1 MKKKLLI
8 FIPHI
13 GGGGVEKNF
22 FLLSNFLSK
31 KIKSISVI
39 TVNKESKKN
48 LDNRINL
55 ISPKSS
61 RWKNSGIYVK
71 YIICIFLL
79 IKTLIMDR
87 KYLVLSFQAN
97 WYAIIV
103 SKFFLVKIVSRSN
116 TAPEGWSKNNL
127 KKILYKSIL
136 SIADEITVNSFEF
149 KKNLKKN
156 FAIKSTCIY
165 NPIDK
170 AHVIKKSKDILKFNF
185 FNNNELKL
193 INVGRCTDQKNQ
205 ILILKAVNYLKKKL
219 PIKLLIAGRGQQFY
233 KLNSFIKKNNLNKI
247 VKLLDFLSNPYKYM
261 KRADVVILSSNYEG
275 LPNVLLEAQCLK
287 KIILSTKCPTGPKEI
302 LLNGKAGIFFKMN
315 NYKDLA
321 KKIYEISLNK
331 NKFKNKI
338 MSGYNGLNRF
348 DQKTNLQKYYFVL
361 KKYLI

>member
-185 FNNNELKL
+185 F
-193 INVGRCTDQKNQ
+193 
-205 ILILKAVNYLKKKL
+205 
-219 PIKLLIAGRGQQFY
+219 
-233 KLNSFIKKNNLNKI
+233 
-247 VKLLDFLSNPYKYM
+247 
-261 KRADVVILSSNYEG
+261 G
-275 LPNVLLEAQCLK
+275 LP
-287 KIILSTKCPTGPKEI
+287 
-302 LLNGKAGIFFKMN
+302 
-315 NYKDLA
+315 
-321 KKIYEISLNK
+321 
-331 NKFKNKI
+331 
-338 MSGYNGLNRF
+338 
-348 DQKTNLQKYYFVL
+348 
-361 KKYLI
+361 